1 MRIRALLLVCLIVL
15 MSVSTALAQDAFVSP
30 DEDWQVEVPR
40 GFDVEVNDNG
50 VGYVSNEDMEIQLY
64 SPAVLEDLGY
74 EDFDDPQDL
83 VESVAETE
91 DYEITEVESANS
103 VRGSYITIFGQD
115 DVGYI
120 AIGKTMSDDTIGFAL
135 ITIYEDAP
143 DDAITEALDIVA
155 TFDVIEG
162 SSSSNRD
169 GGNKDSGRGGN
180 NSDPEDESAATTELP
195 DELRDFDADWED
207 AVAELEDEGV
217 ITEGGDLV
225 FFEDEA
231 FIAGRGANY
240 TSLASRARVENVA
253 MAGELTFELDGDEYQ
268 TCSLA
273 ARVQTD
279 NNGTANNYLEF
290 GVNSDGQVYVYD
302 LFGDG
307 DEDYA
312 FYEVGEADPE
322 DVLHYLVVISGET
335 MAFYLNGELL
345 ATEIPVAERDG
356 SFGVLLRGDGSDSRC
371 EVNNTWAYEI
381 PMTTASRGSGV
392 CEATAGGDINKREGP
407 GTNFDRAGQLRG
419 GRSTEVIA
427 QSEEDRDGLLW
438 YQLDDETWVRED
450 LVDLSG
456 DCEDLPIED

>member
-1 MRIRALLLVCLIVL
+1 MRIRTLLLVCLLVL
-15 MSVSTALAQDAFVSP
+15 MSVSTALAQDDFVSP

-40 GFDVEVNDNG
+40 GFDAEVNDNG
-50 VGYVSNEDMEIQLY
+50 VGYLTNEDMEIQLY
-64 SPAVLEDLGY
+64 SPNVLADLGY
-74 EDFDDPQDL
+74 DDFDDPQDL
-83 VESVAETE
+83 VEAVAESE

-103 VRGSYITIFGQD
+103 VPGQYITIFGQD
-115 DVGYI
+115 DIGYI
-120 AIGKTMSDDTIGFAL
+120 AIGKVMSDDTIGFAL
-135 ITIYEDAP
+135 ITIDADAP
-143 DDAITEALDIVA
+143 DNAITDALDIVA
-155 TFDVIEG
+155 TFDVTDG
-162 SSSSNRD
+162 GGNSRD

-180 NSDPEDESAATTELP
+180 DDPEVEPANVELP

-217 ITEGGDLV
+217 IAEGGDLV

-240 TSLASRARVENVA
+240 TSLASRARVENLA

-273 ARVQTD
+273 ARVQSD
-279 NNGTANNYLEF
+279 SNGTANIYLEF

-307 DEDYA
+307 EEDFA

-345 ATEIPVAERDG
+345 AMDIPVAERDG

-371 EVNNTWAYEI
+371 EVQNTWAYEI
-381 PMTTASRGSGV
+381 PATSASSGSGV

-407 GTNFDRAGQLRG
+407 GTDFDRAGQLRG

-427 QSEEDRDGLLW
+427 QSEEDDDGLIW

-450 LVDLSG
+450 LIELSG